1 MELELTG
8 LWGLTTRQPKGFN
21 SEPSALSLQRPW
33 RSPEPRPLLFTPGPP
48 APWRPRRS
56 GQLLSLSPVCGTPDR
71 SLWLVCFVKDQ
82 SLKSYRTRSAGSQ
95 ARYDD
100 AMCPPTARVFTF
112 VSCVF
117 AWPPGPAR
125 VPHAPGRTPRAV
137 CGSRASLRTSSFLPR
152 SGRMVLPDVGFSKG
166 GFVLFALRG

>member
-8 LWGLTTRQPKGFN
+8 LWALTTRQPKGFN
-21 SEPSALSLQRPW
+21 SEPSALSLQWPW

-48 APWRPRRS
+48 TPWRPRRS

-71 SLWLVCFVKDQ
+71 IPLVCFVKDQ
-82 SLKSYRTRSAGSQ
+82 SLKSYRTRSLGSQ

-100 AMCPPTARVFTF
+100 ATCPPTAQVFTF
-112 VSCVF
+112 VNF
-117 AWPPGPAR
+117 LFTWTPPGPAR
-125 VPHAPGRTPRAV
+125 VPHAPGRMPRAV
-137 CGSRASLRTSSFLPR
+137 CRSRAFLRTSSFLPW

-166 GFVLFALRG
+166 SFVLLALQG